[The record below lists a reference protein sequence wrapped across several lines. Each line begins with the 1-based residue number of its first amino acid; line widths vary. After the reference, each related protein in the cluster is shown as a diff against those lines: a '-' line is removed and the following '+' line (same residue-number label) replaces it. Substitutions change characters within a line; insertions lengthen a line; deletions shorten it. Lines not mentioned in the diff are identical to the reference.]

1 MILYING
8 DSHTAAAEA
17 VNPYAFAEDDPTLPH
32 LGRVPHPA
40 NLAVSWGRL
49 LSLTLK
55 AGFHCSAESA
65 SSNARILRTTR
76 DWLHQQVT
84 YDDML
89 LIIQWSTW
97 EREEWLYDGV
107 YYQVGA
113 SGTDGVPAEAAER
126 YRHYIVSVDWKQKT
140 QEAHDEIWKFHQEL
154 SDQGVRHIF
163 GGATQTAVVPP
174 SSSLLPARAFSSTP
188 ATPAAATRPA
198 SSRFSPRPRVSNIST
213 TSSSPT
219 CTLTILA
226 APPKSPPKYP
236 SKTFGTTAS
245 PTPTR
250 TATAT
255 PPGP

>member
-17 VNPYAFAEDDPTLPH
+17 VNPYATLTH
-32 LGRVPHPA
+32 LGRVAHPA

-55 AGFHCSAESA
+55 AGFHCSAESS
-65 SSNARILRTTR
+65 SSNTRILRTTR

-89 LIIQWSTW
+89 VIIQWSTW

-154 SDQGVRHIF
+154 NDQGVRHIF
-163 GGATQTAVVPP
+163 FNGNNDFDRIADRQDWGANYIGPYDSKLTYDAIIRAGGIDTVAPN
-174 SSSLLPARAFSSTP
+174 SWHFGRDGHSYFH
-188 ATPAAATRPA
+188 
-198 SSRFSPRPRVSNIST
+198 RFMLNHIMSNGFI
-213 TSSSPT
+213 
-219 CTLTILA
+219 
-226 APPKSPPKYP
+226 
-236 SKTFGTTAS
+236 
-245 PTPTR
+245 
-250 TATAT
+250 
-255 PPGP
+255 